1 MRGTQQDAALGLR
14 WRRAEGMDG
23 RESDSYEWRSENA
36 FISKN
41 LDGSLFLEIIDGGLF
56 LKEIKR

>member
-1 MRGTQQDAALGLR
+1 MRDSLQDAALGLR

-23 RESDSYEWRSENA
+23 RESDSSEWRSENA

-41 LDGSLFLEIIDGGLF
+41 LDRSLFLEKIDGGLI
-56 LKEIKR
+56 LKEID